1 MDTKYFDKLQ
11 DLARSKLI
19 EMGFDKNQL
28 VFAPDATKYREAG
41 HYIARIWKSKKG
53 ITLTVSQMENIED
66 MVPGDPTETLAGK
79 SSPSFGHM
87 VIGSESSDALIT
99 LSLLSCLPDGRPLL
113 NKLLHHNV
121 RLLFGCI
128 TGRHIC

>member
-41 HYIARIWKSKKG
+41 HYIARN
-53 ITLTVSQMENIED
+53 MEEQKRDNTNCI
-66 MVPGDPTETLAGK
+66 A
-79 SSPSFGHM
+79 
-87 VIGSESSDALIT
+87 
-99 LSLLSCLPDGRPLL
+99 DGRPLL

>member
-1 MDTKYFDKLQ
+1 MDIDPSKPVYMDIKYFDKLQ

-28 VFAPDATKYREAG
+28 VFAPDAAKYGEAS

-53 ITLTVSQMENIED
+53 TTLTVSQMENAED
-66 MVPGDPTETLAGK
+66 VVPGNPTETLGGE

-87 VIGSESSDALIT
+87 VRG
-99 LSLLSCLPDGRPLL
+99 
-113 NKLLHHNV
+113 KM
-121 RLLFGCI
+121 
-128 TGRHIC
+128 ICEVNLDISQE